1 VRKLGIAALGI
12 VLAAAVIVPPSGALP
27 VASADTVKLTSTFE
41 DGTLQGWGPRIG
53 SETVTL
59 AGTAGA
65 RSGTEGMLVANR
77 TAAYQ
82 GASKDVLSEFSLG
95 TSYTVTGYVKLTSG
109 TANTN
114 VTLSMQKTVGTTT
127 TYENLATV
135 SANANGWVKL
145 EATYRL
151 SSAADALSVYFESA
165 GATISFYV
173 DDFSIVEKS
182 ATPIEA
188 NITPLKTAFASYF
201 PIGTAFTNDEMY
213 GENANLMKKHFASVT
228 PGNVLKWDATEPAEG
243 NFNFTDSDAAVQFAV
258 DNGMMV
264 RGHTLVWHN
273 QTPNWVFYDSNNQ
286 LVTKEVL
293 YTRMKA
299 HIDAVVGRYKGQIY
313 AWDVANEVIDESQS
327 DGMRRSLWYQ
337 IAGEEFIEKAF
348 IYAHEADPDA
358 KLFINDYNTHIPA
371 KAQFLHDLVQRL
383 KAKGVPIDGIGEQ
396 THINLEYPTL
406 SQIEDSIVKFSD
418 LDVMQEITELDM
430 SIYGNSSQSYTSLSA
445 AQASQQA
452 ARYAA
457 LFEIFKRHSDEI
469 TNVTFWGQ
477 DDAHSWLRTYPV
489 TRLDWPL
496 LFDDNLQSK
505 PAYWSLVNT
514 LTVPSAPTN
523 VTASAGNAQA
533 TLTWTASTGATS
545 YTIKRATTSGGPYT
559 NVATG
564 VTSTSYTNTGLTNGT
579 TYYYVI
585 SAVNANGESVNST
598 QVSAAPAGSTVTA
611 PSAPTNV
618 SAAAGDAQA
627 TLTWTASTGAASY
640 NVKRATTSGGPYT
653 NVATGVTSTS
663 YTNTGLTNGTTYYYV
678 VSAVNSAG
686 ESANSFQASVT
697 PTAGSTG
704 TSSLVLQYRAG
715 NTNATDNAIQPFFNI
730 KNTGTT
736 AINLSDLTIRYYF
749 TKEGTADMTSWV
761 DYATIGGSNVNRTF
775 GTLSATNA
783 DTYVELSFSSSAGVL
798 QPGAQTGEIQLRMH
812 KTDWSSFNEAND
824 YSFDATK
831 TSYTDWTKAALYQNG
846 VKVWGV
852 EPS

>member
-1 VRKLGIAALGI
+1 MRKLGIAALGV
-12 VLAAAVIVPPSGALP
+12 VLAAAVIVPPSSTLP
-27 VASADTVKLTSTFE
+27 VAHADTVKLTSTFE
-41 DGTLQGWGPRIG
+41 DGTLQGWAPRIG
-53 SETVTL
+53 SESVTL

-65 RSGTEGMLVANR
+65 RSGSQGMLVANR
-77 TAAYQ
+77 TATYQ
-82 GASKDVLSEFSLG
+82 GASKDVLSQFTLG

-135 SANANGWVKL
+135 SASASDWVKV

-151 SSAADALSVYFESA
+151 SSAADALSIYFESA

-188 NITPLKTAFASYF
+188 SITPLKTAFASYF

-228 PGNVLKWDATEPAEG
+228 PGNALKWDATEPTEG
-243 NFNFTDSDAAVQFAV
+243 SFNFTSSDEAVQFAV
-258 DNGMMV
+258 DNGMKV

-273 QTPNWVFYDSNNQ
+273 QTPNWVFYDSNSQ

-293 YTRMKA
+293 YARLKA
-299 HIDAVVGRYKGQIY
+299 HIDAVVGRYKGKIY

-337 IAGEEFIEKAF
+337 IAGDEYIEKAF
-348 IYAHEADPDA
+348 EYAHAADPDA

-396 THINLEYPTL
+396 THINIDYPAL

-418 LDVMQEITELDM
+418 LGVTQEITELDM
-430 SIYGNSSQSYTSLSA
+430 SIYTSSSQSYTSLSTTLA
-445 AQASQQA
+445 TQQA
-452 ARYAA
+452 TRYAA
-457 LFEIFKRHSDEI
+457 LFEIFKKYKDQIS
-469 TNVTFWGQ
+469 NVTFWGQ
-477 DDAHSWLRTYPV
+477 DDAHSWLRTSPV

-505 PAYWSLVNT
+505 SAYWSLVNA
-514 LTVPSAPTN
+514 LTVPAAPTN
-523 VTASAGNAQA
+523 VTATAGNAQA
-533 TLTWTASTGATS
+533 VLSWTASTGATS

-564 VTSTSYTNTGLTNGT
+564 VTATSYTNTGLTNGT

-585 SAVNANGESVNST
+585 SAVNANGEGANST
-598 QVSAAPAGSTVTA
+598 QASVTPTSGTTVPAAPTSVA
-611 PSAPTNV
+611 
-618 SAAAGDAQA
+618 AAAGNTQA
-627 TLTWTASTGAASY
+627 TLTWTASSGATSY
-640 NVKRATTSGGPYT
+640 NIKRATTSGGTYT
-653 NVATGVTSTS
+653 TVATGVTTTS

-686 ESANSFQASVT
+686 ESANSSQASVT

-749 TKEGTADMTSWV
+749 TKEGTADMTSWI
-761 DYATIGGSNVNRTF
+761 DYAQIGGSNVLRTF

-783 DTYVELSFSSSAGVL
+783 DTYVELSFSSSAGTL

-812 KTDWSSFNEAND
+812 KSDWSTFNEAND

-831 TSYTDWTKAALYQNG
+831 TTYTDWTKVTLYQSG

>member
-1 VRKLGIAALGI
+1 MRKIVITALGV
-12 VLAAAVIVPPSGALP
+12 VLTAAVAVPPGGSLP

-41 DGTLQGWGPRIG
+41 DGTLQGWGPRLG
-53 SETVTL
+53 SESVTL

-65 RSGTEGMLVANR
+65 HAGTQGMLVANR
-77 TAAYQ
+77 TATYH
-82 GASKDVLSEFSLG
+82 GASKDVLSQFVLG
-95 TSYTVTGYVKLTSG
+95 TSYTVRGWVKLTSG
-109 TANTN
+109 SANTN

-127 TYENLATV
+127 TYENLATIQ
-135 SANANGWVKL
+135 ANASGWVKL

-151 SSAADALSVYFESA
+151 SSAADALSIYFESA

-173 DDFSIVEKS
+173 DDFEIVEKS

-201 PIGTAFTNDEMY
+201 PIGTAFTNDELF
-213 GENANLMKKHFASVT
+213 GESANLMKKHFASVT
-228 PGNVLKWDATEPAEG
+228 PGNVLKWDATEPTEG
-243 NFNFTDSDAAVQFAV
+243 NFNFTGSDAAVQFAV
-258 DNGMMV
+258 DNGMKV
-264 RGHTLVWHN
+264 RGHTLVWHS
-273 QTPNWVFYDSNNQ
+273 QTPDWVFYDSNNQ

-293 YTRMKA
+293 YARMKA
-299 HIDAVVGRYKGQIY
+299 HIDAVVGRYKGKIY

-327 DGMRRSLWYQ
+327 NGMRRSLWYQ
-337 IAGEEFIEKAF
+337 IAGEEYLEKAF
-348 IYAHEADPDA
+348 IYAHEADPNA

-396 THINLEYPTL
+396 THINLDYPTL

-418 LDVMQEITELDM
+418 LGVTQEITELDM

-445 AQASQQA
+445 AQAAQQA
-452 ARYAA
+452 TRYAA
-457 LFEIFKRHSDEI
+457 LFEVFKRHSDQI

-505 PAYWSLVNT
+505 PAYWSLVNA
-514 LTVPSAPTN
+514 LTVPAAPTS
-523 VTASAGNAQA
+523 VTAAAGNAQA
-533 TLTWTASTGATS
+533 TLTWTASTGAAS
-545 YTIKRATTSGGPYT
+545 YTIKRSTTSGGPYT

-564 VTSTSYTNTGLTNGT
+564 VTATSYTNTGLTNGT
-579 TYYYVI
+579 TYYYVV
-585 SAVNANGESVNST
+585 SAVNANGESTNST
-598 QVSAAPAGSTVTA
+598 QVSATPAGSTVTV
-611 PSAPTNV
+611 PSAPTYV
-618 SAAAGDAQA
+618 SAAAGNAQA
-627 TLTWTASTGAASY
+627 TVTWTASSGATSY
-640 NVKRATTSGGPYT
+640 NVKRATTSGGTYT
-653 NVATGVTSTS
+653 TVATGVTTTS

-686 ESANSFQASVT
+686 ESANSVQTSVT

-704 TSSLVLQYRAG
+704 TSSLVLQYRAS

-736 AINLSDLTIRYYF
+736 AVNLSDLKIRYYF

-761 DYATIGGSNVNRTF
+761 DYAQIGGSNVLRTF
-775 GTLSATNA
+775 GTSSAANA

-798 QPGAQTGEIQLRMH
+798 QPGAQTGDIQLRMH
-812 KTDWSSFNEAND
+812 KSDWSTFNEAND

-831 TSYTDWTKAALYQNG
+831 TTFTDWTKVTLYQNG